1 MLEARKPTHQTRHAI
16 IIYLFII
23 IIINILLIGLKD
35 KYENNTDQSPISILK
50 KGKIYQIFIF
60 VCTESFPCVLK
71 SFRKA
76 NLHG

>member
-35 KYENNTDQSPISILK
+35 KYENNTDQSPISI
-50 KGKIYQIFIF
+50 
-60 VCTESFPCVLK
+60 
-71 SFRKA
+71 
-76 NLHG
+76 